1 MREHNRRVIQRYF
14 DEVWNQG
21 RLEVLEELLTPDYV
35 NHSPSTPNPPLG
47 PTGLV
52 PIVRA
57 MREGLP
63 DLHYRIDDLI
73 VTDDAA
79 AVRLWV
85 TGTHERALFGL
96 APTHR
101 RFEVAQMNFE
111 RFRDGRIVAH
121 HRLTDELGMMRQL
134 GVLG

>member
-1 MREHNRRVIQRYF
+1 MEPGQARRAR
-14 DEVWNQG
+14 
-21 RLEVLEELLTPDYV
+21 RAAHPDYV
-35 NHSPSTPNPPLG
+35 NHSPSTPNPPAG
-47 PTGLV
+47 PKGLV

-57 MREGLP
+57 MREGIP
-63 DLHYRIDDLI
+63 DLRYRIDDLI

-85 TGTHERALFGL
+85 TGTHEGSLFGL

-111 RFRDGRIVAH
+111 RFREGRIVAH

-134 GVLG
+134 GIVG